1 MCVVHGLSEGSCA
14 TAFLVGHPRHRLS
27 NGPMFLI
34 DSARTSHVPPLL
46 AIRHFP
52 ISSSQRIQP
61 LASRCGAPIWHRLS
75 KSELIA
81 DVKLVVRASSA
92 ILLQLEIF

>member
-1 MCVVHGLSEGSCA
+1 MSCMDCAEGSCA
-14 TAFLVGHPRHRLS
+14 TAFLVGHPRHRIP

-34 DSARTSHVPPLL
+34 DSTRMSHVPLLL
-46 AIRHFP
+46 AIRPFP

-61 LASRCGAPIWHRLS
+61 PGPLDVGLLSGIS

-81 DVKLVVRASSA
+81 DVELVVRAPSA